1 MRAWSAS
8 APYPEFPSVPVV
20 HAALVRLYLIL
31 TTLAPHQISY
41 TGESDSQLTKG
52 LAALL
57 VRGLSLSI
65 SLPPAPPHDLSRF
78 FFAGVD
84 ATVAWHVVQP
94 HSSAAWPEKVSLV
107 DSTPCTLVRRIK
119 WMAGLSSE
127 LMERWG
133 AGLSGNTPDMIA
145 AVSPEF
151 IKEAGLAVHPIPTEA
166 IILTKDISV

>member
-65 SLPPAPPHDLSRF
+65 SLPPPPPPPPFLSLSLKPR
-78 FFAGVD
+78 
-84 ATVAWHVVQP
+84 
-94 HSSAAWPEKVSLV
+94 PES
-107 DSTPCTLVRRIK
+107 
-119 WMAGLSSE
+119 GLDC
-127 LMERWG
+127 L
-133 AGLSGNTPDMIA
+133 I
-145 AVSPEF
+145 
-151 IKEAGLAVHPIPTEA
+151 
-166 IILTKDISV
+166 